1 MVQNISNQTQNGY
14 GSVNRIGMTNNGRV
28 VYQVTDATGQ
38 ASGKVSVAMNDSDK
52 FERSYNAMLN
62 SAPKLQ
68 QYAQKTSPAQMEK
81 KQKMAK
87 WFVGGG
93 ALLGGIWPALK
104 VKGGGGVLGFLKVAG
119 VTLLGTGAGAM
130 LGMFAASK
138 LVTPPGAKEFAA
150 ATQTISKLDIQPVQE

>member
-68 QYAQKTSPAQMEK
+68 QYAQKTSPAQMERNK
-81 KQKMAK
+81 KWQNGSLAE
-87 WFVGGG
+87 
-93 ALLGGIWPALK
+93 
-104 VKGGGGVLGFLKVAG
+104 VLY
-119 VTLLGTGAGAM
+119 
-130 LGMFAASK
+130 
-138 LVTPPGAKEFAA
+138 LVVFG
-150 ATQTISKLDIQPVQE
+150 QH